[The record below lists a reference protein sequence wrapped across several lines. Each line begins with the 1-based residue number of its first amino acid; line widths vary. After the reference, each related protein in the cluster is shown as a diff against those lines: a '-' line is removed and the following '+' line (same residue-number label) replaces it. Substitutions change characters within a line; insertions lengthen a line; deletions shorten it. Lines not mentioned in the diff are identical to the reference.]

1 MNNPYYKFLKRDV
14 KIALIAFISIVT
26 VNVGMSVISNIISA
40 LDGSSIE
47 PIRFFSQ
54 ASMLA
59 YIMCMAYGINCT
71 VKTFGGV
78 ISIRGDRLGFLKA
91 IALWS
96 ITIAIFASLFSVFFE
111 IGCKVLMELI
121 TKRKVYVISG
131 ISWISIDNLEF
142 KVADVSLMWF
152 IKSIITRTLTNT
164 LMISLG
170 YMLGSISYRLKVR
183 TNVILFIG
191 VPILFAG
198 YISAQAFKN
207 QDVVLD
213 WVMKFIGATLYVI
226 QNPVILISLQIIGI
240 IVFALIGTKFLI
252 KAPIKDYA
260 HDLI

>member
-14 KIALIAFISIVT
+14 KLILILLISIVT

-40 LDGSSIE
+40 LDRSSID

-59 YIMCMAYGINCT
+59 CIMCMVYGINCT
-71 VKTFGGV
+71 VKTFSGV

-96 ITIAIFASLFSVFFE
+96 IVIAIFASLFSVFFE
-111 IGCKVLMELI
+111 IGCKELMELI
-121 TKRKVYVISG
+121 TKREVYVISDMP
-131 ISWISIDNLEF
+131 WISINNLEF
-142 KVADVSLMWF
+142 KVDDMSLIWF
-152 IKSIITRTLTNT
+152 IKSIITRTLTNA

-170 YMLGSISYRLKVR
+170 YMLGAISYRLKVR

-191 VPILFAG
+191 LPILFAG

-207 QDVVLD
+207 QDMVLD
-213 WVMKFIGATLYVI
+213 WMMNFISNMLYII
-226 QNPVILISLQIIGI
+226 QNQGILIGLQVMGI
-240 IVFALIGTKFLI
+240 IVFAFIGTKLLI
-252 KAPIKDYA
+252 KAPIKEYA